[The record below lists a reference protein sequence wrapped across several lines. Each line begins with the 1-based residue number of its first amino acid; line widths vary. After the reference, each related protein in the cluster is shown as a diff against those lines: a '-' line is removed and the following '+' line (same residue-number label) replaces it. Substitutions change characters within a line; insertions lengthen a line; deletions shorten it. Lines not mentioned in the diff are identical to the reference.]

1 MKDEAKEEGGD
12 SPPRPD
18 HALADPAAAASE
30 SRSDEEREDDGSG
43 SGGEDAVAVEPPASA
58 ETAPGSS
65 ERSSSEEAKPAAAD
79 AREGAEPATE
89 TPTTRLPAE
98 AAAQPIQPA
107 AEEAGAAAAAAQ
119 QQPPTVGK
127 DDRPLP
133 AVPKP
138 AVSEQRP
145 SSPENVFSLM
155 AKKIKS
161 LELNQSMF
169 DRYIESLSASYGGRF
184 EDIAQEVNDLEE
196 LVANQT
202 SALVELDKAL
212 DKASRGAKSDLSV
225 AIERVGRD
233 SAKNARETAAE
244 IRDKLAIVER
254 RWELYLGLT
263 MFAVATVLG
272 VAALAS
278 GAQAALVLWREGSEP
293 TARARLAAKVTA
305 ACCVAAGAL
314 SLGCYF
320 AAAWLV
326 FGRMATSVWAA
337 GVQAAGAALGYLRM
351 NRRA

>member
-1 MKDEAKEEGGD
+1 M
-12 SPPRPD
+12 
-18 HALADPAAAASE
+18 
-30 SRSDEEREDDGSG
+30 
-43 SGGEDAVAVEPPASA
+43 
-58 ETAPGSS
+58 
-65 ERSSSEEAKPAAAD
+65 
-79 AREGAEPATE
+79 
-89 TPTTRLPAE
+89 
-98 AAAQPIQPA
+98 
-107 AEEAGAAAAAAQ
+107 
-119 QQPPTVGK
+119 
-127 DDRPLP
+127 
-133 AVPKP
+133 PKP

-212 DKASRGAKSDLSV
+212 DKATRGAKSDLSV

-233 SAKNARETAAE
+233 WAKNARETAADV
-244 IRDKLAIVER
+244 RDKLASVER

-272 VAALAS
+272 VAAFAS
-278 GAQAALVLWREGSEP
+278 GAQAALVLCAQGAEPSE
-293 TARARLAAKVTA
+293 RARLAAKVTA
-305 ACCVAAGAL
+305 VACVVAGAL

-337 GVQAAGAALGYLRM
+337 GVQAAGAAFGYLRM
-351 NRRA
+351 NMRRT